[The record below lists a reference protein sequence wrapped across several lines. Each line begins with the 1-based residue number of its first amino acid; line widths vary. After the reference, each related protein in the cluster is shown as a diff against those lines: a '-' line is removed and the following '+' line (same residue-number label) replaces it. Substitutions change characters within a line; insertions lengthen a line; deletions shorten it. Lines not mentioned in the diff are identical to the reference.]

1 MKTLIGVG
9 CSHTQASAFIKFPI
23 TGNGYELITDAL
35 KEKYEMEYVT
45 EKWITENLTW
55 MGKLNKNLKYDK
67 ILNFGR
73 MGMGIEANIRSLMS
87 YTYKVKDL
95 SNHLIIF
102 LVPEMERKEIIHRKE
117 KSYDFFNNK
126 GYPNYRIDT
135 QWDINDNK
143 GDMSIYF
150 DKFYN
155 EEFESYK
162 LGETREIKI
171 QLPRNYDENIDQ
183 SYPLFI
189 VFDGDY
195 MFEVVAGNVDY
206 YSYWEDM
213 PEAIVVGINQSE
225 TRDDDCYYSEQND
238 LPIESGADFFE
249 FIGMEL
255 IPHIENNY
263 RTENFR
269 VAVGHG
275 ETANFINYFMLKAK
289 PLFQAYIVIS
299 PSLAPSMNDYISQ
312 RLQQYET
319 RLFYYLATASND
331 IKSIKKDTETLNA
344 TITSIDNKNILYN
357 FDNFEGATHYS
368 APAHAIPKALESIF
382 YVFQPISKKEY
393 KESILTLETS
403 PVEYLLDKYKVISDL
418 FGIDKQILIN
428 DFKAIAAAINVS
440 PKPPVL

>member
-1 MKTLIGVG
+1 MKNYIYTFILAFCINTL
-9 CSHTQASAFIKFPI
+9 TAQ
-23 TGNGYELITDAL
+23 T
-35 KEKYEMEYVT
+35 
-45 EKWITENLTW
+45 
-55 MGKLNKNLKYDK
+55 
-67 ILNFGR
+67 
-73 MGMGIEANIRSLMS
+73 
-87 YTYKVKDL
+87 
-95 SNHLIIF
+95 
-102 LVPEMERKEIIHRKE
+102 
-117 KSYDFFNNK
+117 
-126 GYPNYRIDT
+126 
-135 QWDINDNK
+135 
-143 GDMSIYF
+143 IY
-150 DKFYN
+150 

-213 PEAIVVGINQSE
+213 PEAIVIGINQSD
-225 TRDDDCYYSEQND
+225 TRNDDCYYSEQND
-238 LPIESGADFFE
+238 LPVESGANFFE

-289 PLFQAYIVIS
+289 PLFQAYIVVS

-319 RLFYYLATASND
+319 KLFYYLATASND

-428 DFKAIAAAINVS
+428 DFKAIAAAIKKKEQWEYFEDLGKLARKEYPETVLGNYYLAHFYEENGQ
-440 PKPPVL
+440 PKKAMRTYRSAYIFEEIAGITKDLMLEKADEIKADFGY

>member
-1 MKTLIGVG
+1 MKNCIYTFILTFCINTL
-9 CSHTQASAFIKFPI
+9 TAQ
-23 TGNGYELITDAL
+23 T
-35 KEKYEMEYVT
+35 
-45 EKWITENLTW
+45 
-55 MGKLNKNLKYDK
+55 
-67 ILNFGR
+67 
-73 MGMGIEANIRSLMS
+73 
-87 YTYKVKDL
+87 
-95 SNHLIIF
+95 
-102 LVPEMERKEIIHRKE
+102 
-117 KSYDFFNNK
+117 
-126 GYPNYRIDT
+126 
-135 QWDINDNK
+135 
-143 GDMSIYF
+143 IY
-150 DKFYN
+150 

-162 LGETREIKI
+162 LGETRQIKI
-171 QLPRNYDENIDQ
+171 QLPRNYDENTDQ

-213 PEAIVVGINQSE
+213 PEAIVVGINQSD
-225 TRDDDCYYSEQND
+225 TRNDDCYYSEQND
-238 LPIESGADFFE
+238 LPVESGADFFE

-319 RLFYYLATASND
+319 KLFYYLATASND
-331 IKSIKKDTETLNA
+331 IKSIKKDTETLNTA
-344 TITSIDNKNILYN
+344 ITSIDNKNILYN

-428 DFKAIAAAINVS
+428 DFKAIAAAIKKKEQWDYFEDLGKLARKEYPDTVLGNYYLARFYEENGQ
-440 PKPPVL
+440 PKKAMRTYRSAYVFEEIAGITKDLMLEKADEIKADFGY